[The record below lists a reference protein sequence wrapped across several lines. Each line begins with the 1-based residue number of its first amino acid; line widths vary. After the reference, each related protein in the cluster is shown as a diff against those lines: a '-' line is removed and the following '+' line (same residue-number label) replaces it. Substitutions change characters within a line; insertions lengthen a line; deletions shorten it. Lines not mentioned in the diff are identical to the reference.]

1 MRQAAVTPDMRYQ
14 LVLHNNSLEAL
25 LEDCEQTEI
34 LLAAAREDGMLQGWQ
49 SVCQLLPSRDS
60 QLRRQARIPTEAI
73 LRDRIE
79 AAIASTPFRQDAFEP
94 FVRQAVA
101 TRSLPPLGADDFMST
116 RLQSWIESHLLE
128 FASDWA
134 ALISIA
140 SPEPASLRDRIDGW
154 PVSAELVDLQSASRE
169 LMRDYRSGA
178 LKVIAIA
185 AWLIFV
191 LLLFARGRPKQI
203 LWVGLTVSSAMATT
217 IAVTSLVHGGLTV
230 VHLVAL
236 LLVLGIGLD
245 YALFLSRAE
254 SAVGKQW
261 TLKGVFACAASTTLA
276 FAILANSA
284 IPMLSYLGLTVAAG
298 SASSFLLAYVGS
310 RDWRARF
317 NGSAS

>member
-1 MRQAAVTPDMRYQ
+1 
-14 LVLHNNSLEAL
+14 
-25 LEDCEQTEI
+25 
-34 LLAAAREDGMLQGWQ
+34 
-49 SVCQLLPSRDS
+49 
-60 QLRRQARIPTEAI
+60 
-73 LRDRIE
+73 
-79 AAIASTPFRQDAFEP
+79 
-94 FVRQAVA
+94 
-101 TRSLPPLGADDFMST
+101 
-116 RLQSWIESHLLE
+116 
-128 FASDWA
+128 
-134 ALISIA
+134 
-140 SPEPASLRDRIDGW
+140 
-154 PVSAELVDLQSASRE
+154 
-169 LMRDYRSGA
+169 
-178 LKVIAIA
+178 
-185 AWLIFV
+185 
-191 LLLFARGRPKQI
+191 
-203 LWVGLTVSSAMATT
+203 MATT

-254 SAVGKQW
+254 SAVGQQW